1 MWNRCPLC
9 WDALGLGTRLLRTKQ
24 GNGKPVTLPW
34 RNLADPSLARGSG
47 GTLSRMS
54 CWHQAPL
61 MWFEQ
66 KGTAPLNSPPS
77 PQLSLIRQIQ
87 TEEHST
93 AYIADTLQ
101 KSLETMTGWKRQG
114 QHNDKMQCGIL
125 KQKEDFIKTK
135 NPTNKTTQLENLSE
149 VCSLANKNH
158 LEQVMPSFNDQPS

>member
-9 WDALGLGTRLLRTKQ
+9 WDGLGLGTHFLRTKQ

-34 RNLADPSLARGSG
+34 RNLADSLLALGSG

-54 CWHQAPL
+54 CWH
-61 MWFEQ
+61 E
-66 KGTAPLNSPPS
+66 APLNSPLS

-101 KSLETMTGWKRQG
+101 KSLETITGWRDKGNTMTKCNVGPWNRKRTLLQTNKPKKPNKPANKKAG
-114 QHNDKMQCGIL
+114 KSVWSLQFS
-125 KQKEDFIKTK
+125 KQK
-135 NPTNKTTQLENLSE
+135 
-149 VCSLANKNH
+149 SLRTG
-158 LEQVMPSFNDQPS
+158 